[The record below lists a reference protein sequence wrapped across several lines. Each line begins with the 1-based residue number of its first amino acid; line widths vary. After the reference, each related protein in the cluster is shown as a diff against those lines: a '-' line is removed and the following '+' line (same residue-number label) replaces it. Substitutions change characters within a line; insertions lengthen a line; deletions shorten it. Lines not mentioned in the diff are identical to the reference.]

1 MLSLQERLAVVDQAT
16 EIVEVEGQRL
26 FRTNVQRIRDN
37 LWHNWAL
44 SEPQVDA
51 EIRSMVEE
59 GLIYES

>member
-1 MLSLQERLAVVDQAT
+1 MLSLQERLAVIDQAT
-16 EIVEVEGQRL
+16 EAVEVEGQRL
-26 FRTNVQRIRDN
+26 FQTNVQRLRDN

-59 GLIYES
+59 GLIYEP